1 MLPYIENN
9 EHISFLSSLLYNNHQ
24 HSGSGIVCALYQD
37 RFNVWPND
45 DYLEYL
51 LIFLQGLTFG
61 EGFKHFWVAFHEWK
75 RHNRM
80 NPLSLRENVFHC
92 KTFFVK
98 DFDED
103 MTIADIIP
111 SSCVTKIKFQYPRHR
126 TGSGSST

>member
-51 LIFLQGLTFG
+51 LIFCKVSLLVKGLNTFG
-61 EGFKHFWVAFHEWK
+61 LPFMSG
-75 RHNRM
+75 
-80 NPLSLRENVFHC
+80 
-92 KTFFVK
+92 K
-98 DFDED
+98 D
-103 MTIADIIP
+103 TI
-111 SSCVTKIKFQYPRHR
+111 
-126 TGSGSST
+126 G